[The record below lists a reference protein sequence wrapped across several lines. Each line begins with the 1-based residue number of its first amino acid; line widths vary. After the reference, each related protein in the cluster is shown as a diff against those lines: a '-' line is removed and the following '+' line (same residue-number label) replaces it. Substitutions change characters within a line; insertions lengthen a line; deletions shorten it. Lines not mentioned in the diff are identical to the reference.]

1 MYVPSI
7 KGPPSTVQLPLT
19 TGCSNHILCPHRA
32 VICGFDDISVSSLWL
47 FHWMQTLTDNI
58 KGKEISSGTFNL
70 FFSDSLYQ
78 FYHHENIKKSR
89 QILFREGVKKTREKA
104 AFLKFRFFI
113 SLFNCIQAII
123 SSSGMFIVPSPLPL
137 PGNNIN
143 PWRGNVK
150 TEECVSPFRIQNWQ
164 RLVKEK
170 SILSKSLLNW
180 HCVLNICQLFL
191 WKQKYALRRRKP
203 ASREKIGRR
212 GCGPRCWL
220 YNCRTLSNGELQRG
234 RAGNNNSNSNRKEP
248 EDGL

>member
-1 MYVPSI
+1 MFKPHIVPS
-7 KGPPSTVQLPLT
+7 PCCHLWFWWY
-19 TGCSNHILCPHRA
+19 
-32 VICGFDDISVSSLWL
+32 ICLIIVTFSLDAN
-47 FHWMQTLTDNI
+47 FNRQYQREGDQQ
-58 KGKEISSGTFNL
+58 SSGTFNL

-89 QILFREGVKKTREKA
+89 QILFKEIWDQISPLNGKQHSWSLDFSSVCLIVYKLLFHLLA
-104 AFLKFRFFI
+104 C
-113 SLFNCIQAII
+113 SLFHHH
-123 SSSGMFIVPSPLPL
+123 L

-191 WKQKYALRRRKP
+191 WKQKYALSLKLRRRKP

-234 RAGNNNSNSNRKEP
+234 REG
-248 EDGL
+248 GQ